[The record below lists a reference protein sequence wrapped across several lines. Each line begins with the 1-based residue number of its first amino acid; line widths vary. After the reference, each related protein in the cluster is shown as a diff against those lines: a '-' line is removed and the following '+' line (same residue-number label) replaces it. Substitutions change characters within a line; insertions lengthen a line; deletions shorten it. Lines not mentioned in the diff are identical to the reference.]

1 MAVSGYEISD
11 ISDQISG
18 NQEVELWSVDWDA
31 EFADEKRCKSETVW
45 ERKNAGMEWLG
56 LCSDPSAPARKLRGP
71 TVGMTGW
78 EIPLTARPP
87 VGMTEWRA
95 RELRGAGAGMRIGK
109 WCRDGVQQCWTPTRS

>member
-56 LCSDPSAPARKLRGP
+56 
-71 TVGMTGW
+71 
-78 EIPLTARPP
+78 
-87 VGMTEWRA
+87 
-95 RELRGAGAGMRIGK
+95 
-109 WCRDGVQQCWTPTRS
+109 